1 MLNVR
6 YRNIFSLCVILLFT
20 IFVLYQA
27 TKLDYFNSQIMP
39 IVICS
44 ILIGL
49 SVIAIIMEIRKIKLC
64 AGHPDDQ
71 SISLSQSLLY
81 LLPLPGLCALVW
93 ITGFYAGIFF
103 FVTAYNRMAGGSWKE
118 ALASGA
124 VMSLLIWLIFSVALQ
139 VDLTS
144 GLIMGYFNN

>member
-6 YRNIFSLCVILLFT
+6 YRNIISLCVILLFT
-20 IFVLYQA
+20 LFVLYQA
-27 TKLDYFNSQIMP
+27 TQLDYFNSQIMP

-49 SVIAIIMEIRKIKLC
+49 CVIAVIMEIRKIKLC

-71 SISLSQSLLY
+71 SMSLSKSLQY
-81 LLPLPGLCALVW
+81 LLPLPALCALVW

-103 FVTAYNRMAGGSWKE
+103 FVTTYNRMAGGSWKE
-118 ALASGA
+118 ALAAGSIMA
-124 VMSLLIWLIFSVALQ
+124 VLIWLIFSVALQ

-144 GLIMGYFNN
+144 GLIMEHFTN